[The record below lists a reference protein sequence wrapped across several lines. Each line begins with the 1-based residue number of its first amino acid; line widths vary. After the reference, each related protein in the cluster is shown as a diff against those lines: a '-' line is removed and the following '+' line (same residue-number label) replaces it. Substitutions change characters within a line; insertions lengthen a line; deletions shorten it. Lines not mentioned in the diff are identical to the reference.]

1 MRVKAYAKF
10 HESES
15 TVPGWSLEGNS
26 LYRLFLFDSFVQA
39 WGFMNRVV
47 EFAIEADHHPKICND
62 FNKVEIWLTSHDRGT
77 VTARDI
83 KLAEEINKIKV

>member
-10 HESES
+10 LESES
-15 TVPGWSLEGNS
+15 PVPGWTMERNC
-26 LYRLFLFDSFVQA
+26 LYRQFQFDSFVQA

-47 EFAIEADHHPKICND
+47 EFAMEADHHPKICND
-62 FNKVEIWLTSHDRGT
+62 YDKVEIWLTSHDKGT

-83 KLAEEINKIKV
+83 NLAEEINKIRV